1 MAFTMDEINLICI
14 YDTNDRGRMLTGI
27 RESLPYF
34 LEPELKELA
43 QDVIRRLEAM
53 TDREFAALDL
63 APEYD
68 DEEETEVQQI

>member
-14 YDTNDRGRMLTGI
+14 YDTSDRGRLLAGI

-43 QDVIRRLEAM
+43 QDVIGRLEAM
-53 TDREFAALDL
+53 NDREFATLDL

-68 DEEETEVQQI
+68 DDEETEVQQV